1 MPESGS
7 DSPSSSGSD
16 VGIWFSVDWKSS
28 HSRLHLHLHNLQQ
41 STRRSLLP
49 LPLRP
54 QPGSE
59 RHLVNNILSTKSWG
73 LVCRYAWRSCT
84 SLRTIHPA
92 TPRPFSTWRRRQRKE
107 TNSSLHTATNNHNKA
122 STQVCKNMET
132 DVTSRMRKMNITNVS
147 AEP

>member
-1 MPESGS
+1 MPESGA
-7 DSPSSSGSD
+7 DSSSSAGSD
-16 VGIWFSVDWKSS
+16 LGVWFSVAWKSS

-49 LPLRP
+49 LPLRS

-84 SLRTIHPA
+84 SSRTIHPA
-92 TPRPFSTWRRRQRKE
+92 TPRPFSTWRRRLRKE
-107 TNSSLHTATNNHNKA
+107 TNSSLRTANNHNKTT
-122 STQVCKNMET
+122 TQVCKNMET
-132 DVTSRMRKMNITNVS
+132 DMTSRMMKMNITNVL